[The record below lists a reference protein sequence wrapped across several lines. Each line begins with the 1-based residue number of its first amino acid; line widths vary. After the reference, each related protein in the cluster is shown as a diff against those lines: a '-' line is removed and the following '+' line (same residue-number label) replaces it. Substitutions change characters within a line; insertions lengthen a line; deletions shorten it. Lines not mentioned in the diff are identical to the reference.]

1 MKWFAII
8 ILAFSFSS
16 YADEV
21 TSFEDR
27 PAVVEEGGKTY
38 VGILVSE
45 ESYRESLKKAIDH
58 AAEKANCAVDK
69 RVCTHLQETYKVSI
83 KNQQRQTKSKFEKT
97 RKQKNKKQGKT
108 KKGQGETEKNNKQLR
123 NTSEQL
129 RNTCEK
135 VR

>member
-27 PAVVEEGGKTY
+27 PAVVEDGGKTY

-45 ESYRESLKKAIDH
+45 ESYRESLKKVIDH

-69 RVCTHLQETYKVSI
+69 KVCTQLQEQYKLSI
-83 KNQQRQTKSKFEKT
+83 KNLEEAARRRDTWFE
-97 RKQKNKKQGKT
+97 RNKGSLGFVTGMVTGTLAVIAVVKAVHQG
-108 KKGQGETEKNNKQLR
+108 Q
-123 NTSEQL
+123 
-129 RNTCEK
+129 
-135 VR
+135 